1 MNYTFEWSRL
11 TTLKRSAE
19 MRLTIN
25 RLWYAPIMP
34 CRAVLEANILRSIEP
49 ECVLVLQ
56 NLRFSAILFNLVSV
70 GIHNIKYRLK
80 RGAI

>member
-25 RLWYAPIMP
+25 RLWYAPIRP
-34 CRAVLEANILRSIEP
+34 CRASLEANILRSIEP
-49 ECVLVLQ
+49 E
-56 NLRFSAILFNLVSV
+56 
-70 GIHNIKYRLK
+70 
-80 RGAI
+80 